1 MHPKS
6 NIMLERYRHHY
17 GALTKLGV
25 PIVIGQVGNIILSF
39 ADTLMVGQHSMEEL
53 AAASFVNSM
62 VILVV
67 IFAMGFS
74 YGLTPMV
81 GNLFGRGEMDK
92 IGGVVRNGMVA
103 NTVMELIVVVPRV
116 LLYMFVDRMGQPN
129 ELIPLMRPYLLVN
142 LLSVP
147 FVCWL
152 NVFKQ
157 FYDAVSDTKVPMYVF
172 LGGNMLN
179 IIGNYLLIFGKMGLP
194 ELGLLGAGIATA
206 VSRVVMLLVMAA
218 IFFWH
223 KRYRIYSEG
232 YRKGCINRKDFGRL
246 NSLGWPLAVQMGME
260 TAAFSVMSLFVGWIG
275 TTALAAHQIM
285 LTVSQ
290 LFYMVYYGMAAAVAV
305 RVSHF
310 HGQGDMQEVRET
322 AKAGFHI
329 ILLIAAVVSVP
340 IFLLRNDISLLF
352 TNDAEVCTLVAQTV
366 IPLILYQFGDGLQCT
381 YANALRGISCVRP
394 MVISAFISYVLVSI
408 PLSWLLGIKLGFG
421 LPGVWFTYP
430 ITLTLV
436 GAMYYWSFRKRV

>member
-1 MHPKS
+1 MGNRLP
-6 NIMLERYRHHY
+6 RYSQHY
-17 GALTKLGV
+17 GPLTKLGV

-62 VILVV
+62 VVLVV

-81 GNLFGRGEMDK
+81 GNLYGRGELEK
-92 IGGVVRNGMVA
+92 IGGVVRNGIVA
-103 NTVMELIVVVPRV
+103 NTLMALIVVVPMV
-116 LLYMFVDRMGQPN
+116 LLYLFVDRMGQPD

-179 IIGNYLLIFGKMGLP
+179 IIGNYLLIFGKCGLP

-206 VSRVVMLLVMAA
+206 VSRVVMLLVMMA

-232 YRKGCINRKDFGRL
+232 YLKGRINRQDFGRL
-246 NSLGWPLAVQMGME
+246 NALGWPLAVQMGME

-310 HGQGDMQEVRET
+310 HGQGDMKVVRET
-322 AKAGFHI
+322 ATAGFHI

-340 IFLLRNDISLLF
+340 IFFLRNDISLLF
-352 TNDAEVCTLVAQTV
+352 TDNEEVCMLVAQTV

-408 PLSWLLGIKLGFG
+408 PLSWLLGIKLVFG

-436 GAMYYWSFRKRV
+436 GVMYYWSFRKRV